1 MTFGRDKVVA
11 ALRAQREHIARDFGM
26 RLVGIVGSVARG
38 EATAGSDIDVLVDIV
53 ETPTLFQI
61 AEAEQELEQAVGMG
75 LPVEFVF
82 CEDLKPA
89 MRAPMERD
97 FVPLTCITGGEGR

>member
-1 MTFGRDKVVA
+1 MIVDRDKVVS
-11 ALRAQREHIARDFGM
+11 ALRAQREHIERDFGM

-38 EATAGSDIDVLVDIV
+38 DATADSDIDVFVDII

-61 AEAEQELEQAVGMG
+61 VEAEEELGQAVGLG

-82 CEDLKPA
+82 REDLKPS
-89 MRAPMERD
+89 MRARMERD
-97 FVPLTCITGGEGR
+97 FVPL